1 MQLIAEQVVA
11 VMGASSGIGRAT
23 ALRSAE
29 QGAAVVVAT
38 PQRARAEVP
47 PAPRQS
53 SADDAAGVA
62 RLPAQARVV
71 TILNVS

>member
-29 QGAAVVVAT
+29 QGAAAVVAT
-38 PQRARAEVP
+38 RGEPGLKSLQHRDK
-47 PAPRQS
+47 S
-53 SADDAAGVA
+53 SEDDAAGAA
-62 RLPAQARVV
+62 RLRARQEEV
-71 TILNVS
+71 TLHVG